1 MVGMG
6 KGYTV
11 EVINFWCWAGSAYG
25 RGAQHM
31 AVGPPV
37 AREEPGCG
45 PSDPTNKVLIMA
57 PPHNGGFLVIYCCS
71 FRLQEWLLQFDKTD
85 EN

>member
-1 MVGMG
+1 
-6 KGYTV
+6 
-11 EVINFWCWAGSAYG
+11 
-25 RGAQHM
+25 M

-71 FRLQEWLLQFDKTD
+71 FRLQE
-85 EN
+85 